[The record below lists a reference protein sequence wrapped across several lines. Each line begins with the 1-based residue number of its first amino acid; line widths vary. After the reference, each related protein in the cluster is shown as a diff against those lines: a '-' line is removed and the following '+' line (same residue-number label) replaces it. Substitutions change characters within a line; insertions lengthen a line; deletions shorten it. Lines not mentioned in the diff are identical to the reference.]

1 MASTLLTRTPATA
14 GNRNK
19 WTWSSWIKR
28 SNIGSSNSLFG
39 VYYSSGAYQ
48 DALYFQSNGSL
59 DWFIWNNNAYAGR
72 IITDALFRDVSAWY
86 HIVCVYDNTLATATD
101 RMKVYVN
108 GVRETSLN
116 NVTNPV
122 QNSTLSNVN
131 TTNPFKIGDDG
142 NGNND
147 FDGSMAHVH
156 FIDGLAY
163 QASTFGETDSL
174 TGIWKPITSPSVTY
188 GTNGF
193 FLNFSNSGSMGTD
206 SSGEGNDFTVAS
218 GTLTQTQDTPA
229 NVFTTM
235 NPLNVDFA
243 NSESVFSNGNTHVIP
258 SSDSTYNY
266 AISTFAMPKG
276 NGKFY
281 FEAKYIESSNITAG
295 VGIVD
300 MSYASDIFYQNRN
313 LMTATN
319 NTNIGRCFFSSA
331 AQSII
336 SGTASSYG
344 SSWSN
349 NDIIAMACDM
359 ENGAFYFRINAGAW
373 LNSGD
378 PTSGASRTGAIVLN
392 GTTPWND
399 SSDWGIW
406 CGDGASG
413 KDAFAFNFGNGYFQ
427 TTAVASAGTNASG
440 IGIFEYDVPTGYTA
454 LSTKGLNL

>member
-1 MASTLLTRTPATA
+1 
-14 GNRNK
+14 
-19 WTWSSWIKR
+19 
-28 SNIGSSNSLFG
+28 
-39 VYYSSGAYQ
+39 
-48 DALYFQSNGSL
+48 
-59 DWFIWNNNAYAGR
+59 
-72 IITDALFRDVSAWY
+72 
-86 HIVCVYDNTLATATD
+86 
-101 RMKVYVN
+101 
-108 GVRETSLN
+108 
-116 NVTNPV
+116 
-122 QNSTLSNVN
+122 
-131 TTNPFKIGDDG
+131 
-142 NGNND
+142 
-147 FDGSMAHVH
+147 
-156 FIDGLAY
+156 
-163 QASTFGETDSL
+163 
-174 TGIWKPITSPSVTY
+174 
-188 GTNGF
+188 
-193 FLNFSNSGSMGTD
+193 
-206 SSGEGNDFTVAS
+206 
-218 GTLTQTQDTPA
+218 
-229 NVFTTM
+229 
-235 NPLNVDFA
+235 
-243 NSESVFSNGNTHVIP
+243 
-258 SSDSTYNY
+258 
-266 AISTFAMPKG
+266 MPKG

-359 ENGAFYFRINAGAW
+359 ENGAFYFRINNGAW

-392 GTTPWND
+392 GTTTWND

-406 CGDGASG
+406 CGDAASG

>member
-1 MASTLLTRTPATA
+1 MATTNLTRTPATA

-19 WTWSSWIKR
+19 WTWSSWVKR

-48 DALYFQSNGSL
+48 DNLYFQSNGSL
-59 DWFIWNNNAYAGR
+59 DWYIYNNNAYAGR
-72 IITDALFRDVSAWY
+72 IITDALFRDTSAWY
-86 HIVCVYDNTLATATD
+86 HIVFVYDNTLATATD
-101 RMKVYVN
+101 RMKLYVN

-193 FLNFSNSGSMGTD
+193 FLKFASSGSMGTD
-206 SSGEGNDFTVAS
+206 SSGNSNNFTVN
-218 GTLTQTQDTPA
+218 GNLTQTQDTPS
-229 NVFTTM
+229 NVYAVM
-235 NPLNVDFA
+235 NALDKVNVTL
-243 NSESVFSNGNTHVIP
+243 SNGNLNASCA
-258 SSDSTYNY
+258 SSSGVRSTI
-266 AISTFAMPKG
+266 AAAD
-276 NGKFY
+276 GKFY
-281 FEAKYIESSNITAG
+281 VEVKFQNTTSVCG
-295 VGIVD
+295 VVAMEQPVSTFNGIGAVL
-300 MSYASDIFYQNRN
+300 F
-313 LMTATN
+313 
-319 NTNIGRCFFSSA
+319 
-331 AQSII
+331 
-336 SGTASSYG
+336 G
-344 SSWSN
+344 SSGS
-349 NDIIAMACDM
+349 AP
-359 ENGAFYFRINAGAW
+359 ELF
-373 LNSGD
+373 
-378 PTSGASRTGAIVLN
+378 LN
-392 GTTPWND
+392 GTTPSTYSSAGAFSAND
-399 SSDWGIW
+399 IMQIALDMDSNTVYFGKNGSWFGGTSWTESTPTTGHTLTSGYTYGVRGSTGSGTSVNIW
-406 CGDGASG
+406 
-413 KDAFAFNFGNGYFQ
+413 NFGNGYFG